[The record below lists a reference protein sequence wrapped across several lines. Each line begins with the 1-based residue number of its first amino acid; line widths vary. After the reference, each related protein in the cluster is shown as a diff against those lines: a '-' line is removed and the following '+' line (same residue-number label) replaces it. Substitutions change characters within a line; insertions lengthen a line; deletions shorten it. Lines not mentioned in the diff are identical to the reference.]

1 MDKLNLLAALPEILL
16 LFAVSVLVIADVW
29 MPVHNRIAIDRLAL
43 LALLL
48 PLGATIW
55 QWATPT
61 QYAFS
66 HMYVADGLSHLLKLC
81 AYIAA
86 AMTIIYA
93 RSYNGDREMFRGE
106 FYSLALFAL
115 LGQMVM
121 MSANNMLVVYMGL
134 ELMSLSLYALAAL
147 RRDSAAATEAAM
159 KYFVLGALASGFLL
173 YGMSMIYGGAGT
185 LDLTEIAKKVA
196 TGQVNRTVFVFGV
209 VFLVAGLAFK
219 FGAVPFHMWVPDVYQ
234 GTPTAATLLI
244 ASAPKLATF
253 AIAFRL
259 LAEGLVGVAADWQ
272 QMLMVLAVLSVVLG
286 NLVAIAQ
293 TNLKRMLAYSAI
305 AQIGFVLLG
314 FLSAVVKDGAANV
327 AADAYSGS
335 LFYVITYVLTTLG
348 TFGMIQLLAR
358 YGFESDEIH
367 DLRGLRKRSPGM
379 ALGMIVFLF
388 SLAGIPPTVGFYAK
402 LAVLQSLVTAGF
414 LWIAVVAVLA
424 SLIGAYYYLRIVK
437 VMCFEEPIDTA
448 AVKPRAGANA
458 LLAANGIA
466 VLALGLMPGPLMQA
480 CLDAIKNA
488 LAG

>member
-1 MDKLNLLAALPEILL
+1 MDKLNLLAALPEMLL
-16 LFAVSVLVIADVW
+16 LLAVSALVVADVL
-29 MPVHNRIAIDRLAL
+29 MPAERRIAIDRLAL
-43 LALLL
+43 IALLL

-55 QWATPT
+55 QWGSPT

-81 AYIAA
+81 AYGAV
-86 AMTIIYA
+86 AMTIVYA
-93 RSYNGDREMFRGE
+93 RSYNGDREMYRGE

-121 MSANNMLVVYMGL
+121 MSANNLLVVYMGL

-147 RRDSAAATEAAM
+147 RRDTPAATEAAM

-185 LDLTEIAKKVA
+185 LDLTEIAKKFAV
-196 TGQVNRTVFVFGV
+196 GQVNRTVFVFGV

-234 GTPTAATLLI
+234 GTPTTATLMI

-259 LAEGLVGVAADWQ
+259 LAEGLVGVANDWQ
-272 QMLMVLAVLSVVLG
+272 QMLMVLAVLSVILG

-314 FLSAVVKDGAANV
+314 FLSAVVKGGAANV
-327 AADAYSGS
+327 AADAYSAS

-348 TFGMIQLLAR
+348 TFGLIQLLAR

-367 DLRGLRKRSPGM
+367 DLRGLRKRSPGLTL
-379 ALGMIVFLF
+379 AMIVFLF

-414 LWIAVVAVLA
+414 LWVAVVAVLA
-424 SLIGAYYYLRIVK
+424 SLIGAFYYLRIIK
-437 VMCFEEPIDTA
+437 VMCFEEPIDSA
-448 AVKPRAGANA
+448 LVAPRAGAHS
-458 LLAANGIA
+458 LLAANGIM
-466 VLALGLMPGPLMQA
+466 VLVLGLMPGPLMLA
-480 CLDAIKNA
+480 CLDAVKNA